1 MAWPTT
7 RASDCVATLPASLET
22 ASTGNST
29 RPSVPVTSF
38 STRTISPGATRY
50 CFPPARITAYIRLP
64 PKNVVEIQ
72 PVDEVSNG
80 TFKSDPGRTRAQPRG
95 LLISYAC
102 CVFRPGASSSPRQAS
117 PERVGEYSQT
127 PLF

>member
-7 RASDCVATLPASLET
+7 RASDCVATLPSSLET

-64 PKNVVEIQ
+64 PSNVVEIQ
-72 PVDEVSNG
+72 PVYRN
-80 TFKSDPGRTRAQPRG
+80 PRAHTGATKGPAV
-95 LLISYAC
+95 LP
-102 CVFRPGASSSPRQAS
+102 VFSATALQQPRQAS
-117 PERVGEYSQT
+117 PERVGQYRQT